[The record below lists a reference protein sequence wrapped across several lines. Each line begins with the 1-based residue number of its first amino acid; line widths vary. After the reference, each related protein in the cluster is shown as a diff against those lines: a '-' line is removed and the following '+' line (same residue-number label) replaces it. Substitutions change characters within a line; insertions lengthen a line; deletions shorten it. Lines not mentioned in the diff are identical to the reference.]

1 MNPSNCPN
9 EQPSPQLIQSA
20 KQGVQAAFEELL
32 AQYRPLIGSLVGQ
45 FASKYPMVDSDD
57 LNQEATI
64 CFHRALMRYDCSQEA
79 VSFGAYA
86 KKCIAN
92 GMISF
97 LRANKQASVNIS
109 SFDDEA
115 TVLYIDQSFPPDN
128 PVQTVQEQEN
138 YEELCRRVRA
148 SLSDYENRVWW
159 LYLSGRTAKEIAF
172 ALHKDEKSI
181 QNAIYRIRQKLRSVF
196 APRQMPE

>member
-1 MNPSNCPN
+1 MNPSNRPN

-20 KQGVQAAFEELL
+20 KQGEQAAFELL
-32 AQYRPLIGSLVGQ
+32 LEQYRPLIGSLVGQ
-45 FASKYPMVDSDD
+45 FASKYPNVDSED

-64 CFHRALMRYDCSQEA
+64 CFHRALMRYDCSRED

-92 GMISF
+92 GLISF

-115 TVLYIDQSFPPDN
+115 TVFIDRCFPPDD
-128 PVQTVQEQEN
+128 PVQTVQEREN
-138 YEELCRRVRA
+138 YEALCHRVRA

-159 LYLSGRTAKEIAF
+159 LYLSGRTAKEIAL